1 MMWLCGCRVS
11 GSVLVVFFF
20 FKQKTAYE
28 MRMSD
33 WSSDVCSSD
42 LQCSQLSGLWARANG
57 CGDPGSYSSC
67 KGHPPS
73 ARSTAPGS
81 HRLKYAGLNIQSHPV
96 GDQRRRCLAR
106 DPGIIA
112 SAVAHAPYLRAR
124 GCFLARRPVHS
135 PSPASVVYLP
145 ALRL

>member
-81 HRLKYAGLNIQSHPV
+81 HRLKYAGLNIQAPC
-96 GDQRRRCLAR
+96 GR
-106 DPGIIA
+106 PGITHRFNCA
-112 SAVAHAPYLRAR
+112 DFSLACRGLRGYQGKRSEAHTSET
-124 GCFLARRPVHS
+124 PVTN
-135 PSPASVVYLP
+135 AQLVC
-145 ALRL
+145 RLLLEKKK